1 MNNKFY
7 GWKIVACLFLIYL
20 ATNGIGLNTMSLF
33 NVEFEKTFFGAKTGQ
48 ASKLMGWLYFILAL
62 PLPFVGRLLQKVSPK
77 KLILIGAI
85 GTAVMLL
92 YLTTVRSFG
101 ALKVYYFVYPVFLTL
116 AGLVS
121 SIYII
126 NNWFVQKRGL
136 AIGVFLTASSFGPVL
151 FSPLAGYL
159 IKNYGWQQALLIQ
172 NIAAIALILLPIVF
186 LYNKPADKA
195 QFADGVEGRVAPVSL
210 KFDNAT
216 INRHLKAILNT
227 ADFWL
232 FLLVSGIMW
241 FVIIGFIPYQ
251 RTYTDE
257 MKLDAQQSGLIQG
270 LFFFF
275 SLAGKIIFGY
285 LGDKYDKKTILVISV
300 VNLLLGAV
308 LLRMSLDNRALL
320 IPCFIVFGCGFS
332 GTFTMIQSFMIY
344 KYAGPAYST
353 ILGILSFIDTISGAI
368 AALLIA
374 KWAVVGFDPVAKKPL
389 WSFVYTFNL
398 FIIIAAIAF
407 GVSLLL
413 KRTPYNQPQ
422 KAQEE
427 ILYLHTDTYKK

>member
-1 MNNKFY
+1 MQTKFY

-33 NVEFEKTFFGAKTGQ
+33 NVEFEKEFFGAKTGQ
-48 ASKLMGWLYFILAL
+48 ASKLMGVLYFILAI

-77 KLILIGAI
+77 KLILIGGI
-85 GTAVMLL
+85 GTSIMLL
-92 YLTTVRSFG
+92 YLTSVRSFS
-101 ALKVYYFVYPVFLTL
+101 ALKIYYYMYPVFLTL

-136 AIGVFLTASSFGPVL
+136 AIGIFLTASSFGPVL

-159 IKNYGWQQALLIQ
+159 IKNYGWQQALLFQ
-172 NIAAIALILLPIVF
+172 NIMAVALIMIPIFF
-186 LYNKPADKA
+186 LYNKPADKD
-195 QFADGVEGRVAPVSL
+195 QFADGVEGRVAPVAF

-216 INRHLKAILNT
+216 ITRHLKSILST

-232 FLLVSGIMW
+232 FLLVSGVMW
-241 FVIIGFIPYQ
+241 FIIVGFIPYQ

-275 SLAGKIIFGY
+275 SLAGKLIFGY
-285 LGDKYDKKTILVISV
+285 LGDKYDKKTILIVSV
-300 VNLLLGAV
+300 VNLLLGAL
-308 LLRMSLDNRALL
+308 LLRLSLDNHSLL

-332 GTFTMIQSFMIY
+332 GTFTMMQSFMIY

-353 ILGILSFIDTISGAI
+353 ILGVLSFIDTLSGAI
-368 AALLIA
+368 AAWIIA
-374 KWAVVGFDPVAKKPL
+374 KWAVVGFDPLAKKPI
-389 WSFVYTFNL
+389 WSFVSTFNI
-398 FIIIAAIAF
+398 FIILASVALL
-407 GVSLLL
+407 VSFLL
-413 KRTPYNQPQ
+413 KKTP
-422 KAQEE
+422 
-427 ILYLHTDTYKK
+427 HTTTEPAS